1 MKSTQLRILI
11 PADWRE
17 RMERIRKG
25 KGNRGRKTL
34 SNVGR
39 DAIRDYLER
48 LARPGDSPLS
58 EPVDTRGRPRKDT
71 ASATNTE

>member
-1 MKSTQLRILI
+1 MESTQLRILI

-17 RMERIRKG
+17 RMERARKG
-25 KGNRGRKTL
+25 KGRTRKTL